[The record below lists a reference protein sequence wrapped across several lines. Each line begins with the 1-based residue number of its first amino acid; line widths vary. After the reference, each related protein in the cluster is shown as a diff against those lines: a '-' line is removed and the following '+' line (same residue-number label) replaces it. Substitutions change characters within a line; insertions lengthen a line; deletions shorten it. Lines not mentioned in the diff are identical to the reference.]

1 MVMDPFG
8 ITLSIVGL
16 FAASLDVLDRISAAK
31 SYGNDYQIFVAKVET
46 ERLRLFLW
54 GQAVGLARAGRAGDG
69 VSSQQHELLQDP
81 MIRENVCELLRW
93 AIRLFEDSDTVRKR
107 HSTSSSIAIESP
119 TRAFVA
125 FTPGLDSATD
135 TTNQA
140 SPETVAASNNPRR
153 REGFHL
159 TKASAILKIRWAL
172 SGKRKSEKLL
182 QDLSW
187 FVNTLRELVPP
198 GVSEQLSSIPPT
210 ASPILRLTARSLAEY
225 RSRRI
230 ESRTRRTRKH
240 ARRIA
245 VGTDKKVHKIRAEER

>member
-1 MVMDPFG
+1 MDPFG
-8 ITLSIVGL
+8 ITLSIAGL

-54 GQAVGLARAGRAGDG
+54 GQAVGLTRARRAGDG
-69 VSSQQHELLQDP
+69 VSFQQHELLQDP
-81 MIRENVCELLRW
+81 MIREKVCELLRW

-107 HSTSSSIAIESP
+107 HSTSSSITIESP

-125 FTPGLDSATD
+125 FTPGLDSTTG

-153 REGFHL
+153 AGFRL

-172 SGKRKSEKLL
+172 TGKRKSEKLL

-187 FVNTLRELVPP
+187 FVNALCELVPP

-245 VGTDKKVHKIRAEER
+245 VSTDKKVHKIRAEER